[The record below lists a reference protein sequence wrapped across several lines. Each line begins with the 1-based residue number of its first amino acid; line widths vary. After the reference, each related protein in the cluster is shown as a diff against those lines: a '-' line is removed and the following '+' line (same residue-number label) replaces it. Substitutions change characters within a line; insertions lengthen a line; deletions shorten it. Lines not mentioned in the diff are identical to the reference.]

1 MKKKAA
7 NKSQQMK
14 KDFRASDVWKSFRQL
29 MIEAQEGI
37 DIITLKRL
45 YKGCNLH
52 HCDLR
57 EENYTKIDDPSRFCM
72 LNKQTHSMIHWIY
85 QYYVKDP
92 EVIDRLIVVLEN
104 MKRCSTD

>member
-1 MKKKAA
+1 MKKKD

-14 KDFRASDVWKSFRQL
+14 KEFRASDVWKKFRLL
-29 MIEAQEGI
+29 MIEAQEGL
-37 DIITLKRL
+37 DIITLKKL
-45 YKGCNLH
+45 YHGANCH

-57 EENYTKIDDPSRFCM
+57 EENYNKIDDSSRFCM
-72 LNKQTHSMIHWIY
+72 LNKKTHAFVHFIY
-85 QYYVKDP
+85 QYWLKDP

>member
-1 MKKKAA
+1 MKKKV

-14 KDFRASDVWKSFRQL
+14 KDFRASDIWKKFRLL

-37 DIITLKRL
+37 DIITLKKL
-45 YKGCNLH
+45 YKGSNCH

-57 EENYTKIDDPSRFCM
+57 EENYTNIDDPSRFCM
-72 LNKQTHSMIHWIY
+72 LNKKTHSMIHWLY
-85 QYYVKDP
+85 PYWLKDP

-104 MKRCSTD
+104 MKRCSND

>member
-1 MKKKAA
+1 MKKKA

-14 KDFRASDVWKSFRQL
+14 KEFRASDVWKKFRL
-29 MIEAQEGI
+29 FMIEAQEGL
-37 DIITLKRL
+37 DIITLKKL
-45 YKGCNLH
+45 YRGANCH

-57 EENYTKIDDPSRFCM
+57 EENYTKTDDPSRFCM
-72 LNKQTHSMIHWIY
+72 LNKKTHSMVHWLY
-85 QYYVKDP
+85 PYYVKDP

>member
-1 MKKKAA
+1 MKKKV

-14 KDFRASDVWKSFRQL
+14 KDFRTSDIWKKFRLL

-37 DIITLKRL
+37 DIITLKKL
-45 YKGCNLH
+45 YKGSNCH

-57 EENYTKIDDPSRFCM
+57 EENYTNIDDPSRFCM
-72 LNKQTHSMIHWIY
+72 LNKKTHSMVHWLY
-85 QYYVKDP
+85 PYWLKDP

-104 MKRCSTD
+104 MKRCSND